1 MAGICV
7 EMMATP
13 CIMRET
19 ALMAP
24 PYYLMYINKKRSL
37 KLRLALTDFARKY

>member
-7 EMMATP
+7 EMMTIP
-13 CIMRET
+13 CIMQEI
-19 ALMAP
+19 ALMAL